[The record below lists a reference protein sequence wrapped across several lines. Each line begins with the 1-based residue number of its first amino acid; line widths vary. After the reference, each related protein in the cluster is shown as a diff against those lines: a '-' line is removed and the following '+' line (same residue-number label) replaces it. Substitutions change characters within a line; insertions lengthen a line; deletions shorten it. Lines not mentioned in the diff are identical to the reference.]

1 MEWLA
6 SGTRR
11 DVCILLYG
19 RELSAQTLKS
29 ELEARYDRRVK
40 PDRFYGAVEALE
52 STGHVETQ
60 VEGLEDVYLLT
71 EAGRRRVEAQ
81 YEWMQECLEA
91 DAE

>member
-19 RELSAQTLKS
+19 RELGAQTLKS

-40 PDRFYGAVEALE
+40 PDRFYGAVEA
-52 STGHVETQ
+52 Q
-60 VEGLEDVYLLT
+60 F
-71 EAGRRRVEAQ
+71 
-81 YEWMQECLEA
+81 EWMHDRLGT
-91 DAE
+91 DVG